1 MIIENLR
8 SYLKKC
14 PLLKK
19 DKINVNYL
27 GDEPVAYS
35 IETVPASPI
44 VKRYTDGGTLR
55 QYLFVFSSREAYDEN
70 ALCNMNVAQ
79 FFEDFEN
86 WICEQDAN
94 KNYPDLKDDKI
105 KVTRLEVTTGGYLF
119 DEEGTTAKFQVQLK
133 LTYRKER

>member
-27 GDEPVAYS
+27 GDEPVSYA
-35 IETVPASPI
+35 IEPMPCSPI

-55 QYLFVFSSREAYDEN
+55 QYLFVFSSCEAYDDN
-70 ALCNMNVAQ
+70 ALANMDVAQ
-79 FFEDFEN
+79 FFEEFEN
-86 WICEQDAN
+86 WICEQDD
-94 KNYPDLKDDKI
+94 KGIYPDLKDDKI
-105 KVTRLEVTTGGYLF
+105 KVTRLEVTSSGYLF
-119 DEEGTTAKFQVQLK
+119 NEDEKTAQFQLQLK
-133 LTYRKER
+133 LTFRKEI